1 MLRSEDRLRC
11 AKSNK
16 ASISSLEDTC
26 VAVIT
31 EISPLRFANIAL
43 RVDRLEAAVEL
54 VTEFV
59 VDGVRVD
66 LEELRDRHGFLS
78 CVVLCN
84 FIPQDLGLLISVK
97 ALIGGAFGDP
107 WVKREDD

>member
-1 MLRSEDRLRC
+1 MD
-11 AKSNK
+11 
-16 ASISSLEDTC
+16 SLEAT
-26 VAVIT
+26 
-31 EISPLRFANIAL
+31 
-43 RVDRLEAAVEL
+43 VEL
-54 VTEFV
+54 VTKLV

-66 LEELRDRHGFLS
+66 LEELRDRHELLR